1 MRQLIERRMALRD
14 AMLAQGL
21 TPPAMGS
28 SPGFTDLVWHKP
40 VYAGDTV
47 SFASTL
53 VSKRPSASRPR
64 WGLIFSR
71 NMGTNQKGELVYSF
85 VGSVFIERRPS

>member
-1 MRQLIERRMALRD
+1 
-14 AMLAQGL
+14 
-21 TPPAMGS
+21 
-28 SPGFTDLVWHKP
+28 
-40 VYAGDTV
+40 V

-85 VGSVFIERRPS
+85 IGSVFIERRPP